1 MSGRDVR
8 ALDKTAGLSLSR
20 RIPYVL
26 DRMDCE
32 YQDQY
37 QEIKLK
43 LVPSEYWR
51 RQCRA
56 AFQFARI
63 GTKLVDD
70 MAAETGGSDYPI
82 PTAIGLRL
90 MQPIETLL
98 TEPPRSSVTF
108 APVGVAAVG
117 PLQAAFD
124 EPVFSDA

>member
-1 MSGRDVR
+1 MRGRDVR
-8 ALDKTAGLSLSR
+8 ALTKTAGLSLSR
-20 RIPYVL
+20 RIPRVL

-37 QEIKLK
+37 HEIKLK

-63 GTKLVDD
+63 GTKLIDD
-70 MAAETGGSDYPI
+70 VGIETLMWGSDYPI

-90 MQPIETLL
+90 MQPIETLW
-98 TEPPRSSVTF
+98 TAPPRSSVTF
-108 APVGVAAVG
+108 APVGVAAASGV
-117 PLQAAFD
+117 
-124 EPVFSDA
+124 